1 MRFLADEN
9 ISSLVIE
16 RLRNRD
22 FDVVSVVETR
32 PGATDKD
39 VLEIANAGGYI
50 LITEDRDF
58 GELVIRQRI
67 GVIGVILLELDRLS
81 NAAEADVVVETIS
94 LHHDRLP
101 GNLVVIEPPRIRVR
115 PLPRGDHKG

>member
-9 ISSLVIE
+9 VSRFVIK
-16 RLRNRD
+16 RLRDRA
-22 FDVVSVVETR
+22 FDVVSIVETR

-39 VLEIANAGGYI
+39 VLEIANAGGCI

-81 NAAEADVVVETIS
+81 NTAEADVVVEAVS
-94 LHHDRLP
+94 LHQDKLT

-115 PLPRGDHKG
+115 PLPR